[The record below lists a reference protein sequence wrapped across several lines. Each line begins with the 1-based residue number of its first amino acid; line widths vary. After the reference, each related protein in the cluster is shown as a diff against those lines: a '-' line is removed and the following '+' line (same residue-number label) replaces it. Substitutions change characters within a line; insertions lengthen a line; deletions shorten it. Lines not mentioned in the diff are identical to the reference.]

1 MALFDSGSPV
11 ANVALSDTFN
21 TWRVRTNQINTQAA
35 GLSSN
40 NTFTGATNEF
50 QGTVTLPSSTS
61 IGDVSAVEIGYVNGV
76 TSAIQ
81 TQLNGKQA
89 TITGAATTI
98 DTENLTVSRALVS
111 DGSGKV
117 AVSDVTSTEL
127 GYLDG
132 VTSAIQTQ
140 LNSTIT
146 GVTAGTGLTGGGAS
160 GSVTLNVDTG
170 TTANKIVQ
178 LDGSARL
185 PVVDGSQLTGIS
197 AGLTIEDD
205 TSTNASY
212 YPILVS
218 NTSGSGIDQIDI
230 SSTKLYFNPSTGEL
244 SATDFNSLSD
254 IRFKENIKSLDNAS
268 SVIEQLQGVSFDW
281 KETGEASYGL
291 IAQDVQKVL
300 PEIVRR
306 NDAGNLSVRYLG
318 LIAYLIESNKELQE
332 RIVRLEAFIEKE
344 A

>member
-35 GLSSN
+35 GLASN
-40 NTFTGATNEF
+40 NAFTGALNAFNGLVTAPTVNANSVA
-50 QGTVTLPSSTS
+50 GTISTAAQPNITSVGTLTTLSVTGTAGFNGHVTAPS
-61 IGDVSAVEIGYVNGV
+61 
-76 TSAIQ
+76 
-81 TQLNGKQA
+81 
-89 TITGAATTI
+89 ITANTFSG
-98 DTENLTVSRALVS
+98 
-111 DGSGKV
+111 DGSGLTGLS
-117 AVSDVTSTEL
+117 AGLDWSATTSTSPHYML
-127 GYLDG
+127 IASNTSGSGIDQFNVVSG
-132 VTSAIQTQ
+132 VTIHP
-140 LNSTIT
+140 
-146 GVTAGTGLTGGGAS
+146 GS
-160 GSVTLNVDTG
+160 GRI
-170 TTANKIVQ
+170 TANTFVG
-178 LDGSARL
+178 DGS
-185 PVVDGSQLTGIS
+185 GLTGIS

-218 NTSGSGIDQIDI
+218 NTSGSGIDQIDV